1 MTNTFI
7 ITPSREMD
15 PVFEIT
21 GERMSKFEGCFLVA
35 LKVIGFLGLAENVE
49 AARFEI
55 ESHLNNRT
63 RYGLMDRDVEFA
75 RNGIEM
81 VDVDPDSSA
90 S

>member
-1 MTNTFI
+1 M
-7 ITPSREMD
+7 
-15 PVFEIT
+15 V
-21 GERMSKFEGCFLVA
+21 
-35 LKVIGFLGLAENVE
+35 ENVE

-63 RYGLMDRDVEFA
+63 RWRNLQEMEFA

-81 VDVDPDSSA
+81 VEVDPETSA

>member
-1 MTNTFI
+1 MQHKCI
-7 ITPSREMD
+7 I
-15 PVFEIT
+15 
-21 GERMSKFEGCFLVA
+21 
-35 LKVIGFLGLAENVE
+35 LGLAENVE

-55 ESHLNNRT
+55 ESYLNNRT

-81 VDVDPDSSA
+81 VEIDPDMSA

>member
-1 MTNTFI
+1 M
-7 ITPSREMD
+7 
-15 PVFEIT
+15 V
-21 GERMSKFEGCFLVA
+21 
-35 LKVIGFLGLAENVE
+35 FLGLAENVE

-81 VDVDPDSSA
+81 VDVDPDSTA

>member
-1 MTNTFI
+1 MKTI
-7 ITPSREMD
+7 
-15 PVFEIT
+15 
-21 GERMSKFEGCFLVA
+21 L
-35 LKVIGFLGLAENVE
+35 FLGLAENVE